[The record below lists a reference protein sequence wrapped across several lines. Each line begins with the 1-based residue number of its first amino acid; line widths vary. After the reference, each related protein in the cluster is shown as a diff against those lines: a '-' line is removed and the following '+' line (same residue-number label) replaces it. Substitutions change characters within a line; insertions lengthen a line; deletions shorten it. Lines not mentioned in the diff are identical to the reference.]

1 MNIKGMNMNIKG
13 MGMGYD
19 STCTLMVYEYKT
31 AVDETVRWYKP
42 KFIQDMLQVHDNL
55 IGFGSS
61 ILL

>member
-1 MNIKGMNMNIKG
+1 MNIKG